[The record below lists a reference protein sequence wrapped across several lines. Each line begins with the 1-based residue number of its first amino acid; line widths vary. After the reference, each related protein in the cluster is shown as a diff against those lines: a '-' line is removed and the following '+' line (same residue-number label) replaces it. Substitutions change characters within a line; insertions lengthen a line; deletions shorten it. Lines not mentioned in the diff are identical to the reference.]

1 MRVFLIFIICGF
13 VALPSTLYAATITRA
28 TSSTIKPP
36 EMAYEKLA
44 SLKTKEIQKIIGRK
58 LTFKEKISL
67 LVLKHTFKKEAQTK
81 KGNTAL
87 IFGIVGVGLLLIG
100 LFVPFVILGAIAAAI
115 VAIVLGSSAKRMEPI
130 GWQGPGWGII
140 RLDHPGRYCIAP
152 YHCYDCYSKCRV
164 DLIIPD
170 LYFSKFSIIVGNY
183 WLQ

>member
-1 MRVFLIFIICGF
+1 MRVLLIFIICGF

-36 EMAYEKLA
+36 GMAYEKLA

-115 VAIVLGSSAKRMEPI
+115 VAIVLGSSAKRLDPSDGKAQAGVLL
-130 GWQGPGWGII
+130 GWITLGA
-140 RLDHPGRYCIAP
+140 IALL
-152 YHCYDCYSKCRV
+152 
-164 DLIIPD
+164 LIIAT
-170 LYFSKFSIIVGNY
+170 IVIASAG
-183 WLQ
+183 WI

>member
-1 MRVFLIFIICGF
+1 MRVLLIFIICGF
-13 VALPSTLYAATITRA
+13 VALPSALYAATITRA

-36 EMAYEKLA
+36 EMGYEKLA

-115 VAIVLGSSAKRMEPI
+115 VAIVL
-130 GWQGPGWGII
+130 
-140 RLDHPGRYCIAP
+140 
-152 YHCYDCYSKCRV
+152 
-164 DLIIPD
+164 
-170 LYFSKFSIIVGNY
+170 
-183 WLQ
+183 